1 MTRLFS
7 RRMIIGGLLVASLVG
22 GCRHAD
28 VVDPHDSKSKTHEIG
43 GLLSITGNWNTLGV
57 TGDEAARAAVQDI
70 NAWAAMRG
78 NNDRVS
84 WRLFDTKL
92 DPATA
97 KASLVTAASAGLHVV
112 VGPQSSAE
120 VAALRQT
127 ADSLNILVISPSS
140 TAGSLA
146 IAGDNVLRLC
156 PSDKQE
162 GPAIAAMMRA
172 EGKTVVHAVWRD
184 DIGNRG
190 LATSVR
196 ENMIANG
203 GAVVGGFDYSTTT
216 TDFAPIVAQMRTE
229 LDIAIKIYGKEKVA
243 VYVPAFDEVVNLAAA
258 IPADDT
264 LLRGLRWYGGDGTVN
279 STALAPQ
286 VAFFEQVGY
295 PCPDVGIGDAIER
308 AKPIID
314 RIQTATGIV
323 PDAFALCVYDAVWL
337 AGMSLLDGRGWG
349 ETPSHPYLRQRIIDA
364 ASVYYGATGWTKLND
379 AGDRAY
385 GVYDMKVLRR
395 VNGTPTWVTVGSW
408 DAIKGYAAR

>member
-1 MTRLFS
+1 MSMSATRRF
-7 RRMIIGGLLVASLVG
+7 LLCGFLAASILG

-28 VVDPHDSKSKTHEIG
+28 VMDPHDNETKTYEIS
-43 GLLSITGNWNTLGV
+43 GLFSMTGNWTTLGITGN
-57 TGDEAARAAVQDI
+57 EAARMAVQDV
-70 NAWAAMRG
+70 NAWASQRG
-78 NNDRVS
+78 GKETIS
-84 WRLFDTKL
+84 WRLYDTKL

-97 KASLVTAASAGLHVV
+97 KANLLDAASRGVHVV

-120 VAALRQT
+120 VSALRQT
-127 ADSLNILVISPSS
+127 ADSVNILVISPSS

-146 IAGDNVLRLC
+146 IAGDNILRLC

-162 GPAIAAMMRA
+162 GPAIASMMRA
-172 EGKTVVHAVWRD
+172 EGKSVVLAVWRD

-196 ENMIANG
+196 DYMKANG
-203 GAVVGGFDYSTTT
+203 GAVVGGFEYSTTT
-216 TDFAPIVAQMRTE
+216 TDFAPVVAQMRTE
-229 LDIAIKIYGKEKVA
+229 LDIAVKIYGKEKVA
-243 VYVPAFDEVVNLAAA
+243 VYVPAFDEVVDLAAA

-264 LLRGLRWYGGDGTVN
+264 LLRGVRWYGGDGTVN

-308 AKPIID
+308 AKPIIE

-337 AGMSLLDGRGWG
+337 AGMSMLNGPHSEGG
-349 ETPSHPYLRQRIIDA
+349 SVLRQRVTDA
-364 ASVYYGATGWTKLND
+364 ASVYYGASGWTKLND

-395 VNGTPTWVTVGSW
+395 VNGTLTWVTVGTW

>member
-1 MTRLFS
+1 MPLSATR
-7 RRMIIGGLLVASLVG
+7 RLLISGFLAASVIG

-28 VVDPHDSKSKTHEIG
+28 AVDPHDSMTKTHEIG
-43 GLLSITGNWNTLGV
+43 GLLSITGNWSTLGV
-57 TGDEAARAAVQDI
+57 TGDEAARAAVQDV
-70 NAWAAMRG
+70 NAWAAQRG
-78 NNDRVS
+78 SNETIT
-84 WRLFDTKL
+84 WRLYDTKL

-97 KASLVTAASAGLHVV
+97 KAYLVAAAASGLHVV

-120 VAALRQT
+120 VSALRQT
-127 ADSLNILVISPSS
+127 ADSLNVLVISPSS

-146 IAGDNVLRLC
+146 IAGDNILRLC

-162 GPAIAAMMRA
+162 GPAIASMMRA
-172 EGKTVVHAVWRD
+172 EGKSVVLAVWRD

-196 ENMIANG
+196 ENMTANG
-203 GAVVGGFDYSTTT
+203 GAVVGGFEYSTTT
-216 TDFAPIVAQMRTE
+216 TDFAPIVAQLRTE
-229 LDIAIKIYGKEKVA
+229 LDIAVKIYGKEKVA

-264 LLRGLRWYGGDGTVN
+264 LLRGVRWYGGDGTVN

-337 AGMSLLDGRGWG
+337 AGMSMLSG
-349 ETPSHPYLRQRIIDA
+349 SHSGGGSVLRQRVTDA
-364 ASVYYGATGWTKLND
+364 ASVYYGASGWTKLND

-395 VNGTPTWVTVGSW
+395 VNGTPTWVTVGTW
-408 DAIKGYAAR
+408 DAIKGYKRQ

>member
-1 MTRLFS
+1 MSMSATRRF
-7 RRMIIGGLLVASLVG
+7 LLCGFLAASILG

-28 VVDPHDSKSKTHEIG
+28 VMDPHDNETKTYEIS
-43 GLLSITGNWNTLGV
+43 GLFSMTGNWNTLGI
-57 TGDEAARAAVQDI
+57 TGNEAARMAVQDV
-70 NAWAAMRG
+70 NAWASQRG
-78 NNDRVS
+78 GKESIS
-84 WRLFDTKL
+84 WRLYDTKL

-97 KASLVTAASAGLHVV
+97 KANLLDAASRGVHVV

-120 VAALRQT
+120 VSALRQT
-127 ADSLNILVISPSS
+127 ADSVNILVISPSS

-146 IAGDNVLRLC
+146 IAGDNILRLC

-162 GPAIAAMMRA
+162 GPAIASMMRA
-172 EGKTVVHAVWRD
+172 EGKSVVLAVWRD

-196 ENMIANG
+196 DYMKANG
-203 GAVVGGFDYSTTT
+203 GAVVGGFEYSSTT
-216 TDFAPIVAQMRTE
+216 TDFAPVVAQMRTE
-229 LDIAIKIYGKEKVA
+229 LDIAVKIYGKEKVA
-243 VYVPAFDEVVNLAAA
+243 VYVPAFDEVVDLAAA

-264 LLRGLRWYGGDGTVN
+264 LLRGVRWYGGDGTVN
-279 STALAPQ
+279 STALASQ

-308 AKPIID
+308 AKPIIE

-337 AGMSLLDGRGWG
+337 AGMSMLNGPHSEGG
-349 ETPSHPYLRQRIIDA
+349 SVLRQRVTDA
-364 ASVYYGATGWTKLND
+364 ASVYYGASGWTKLND

-395 VNGTPTWVTVGSW
+395 VNGTPTWVTVGTW

>member
-1 MTRLFS
+1 MSMSATRRF
-7 RRMIIGGLLVASLVG
+7 LLSGFLAASILG

-28 VVDPHDSKSKTHEIG
+28 VMDPHDNETKTHEIS
-43 GLLSITGNWNTLGV
+43 GLFSMTGNWNTLGI
-57 TGDEAARAAVQDI
+57 TGNEAARMAVQDV
-70 NAWAAMRG
+70 NAWAAQRG
-78 NNDRVS
+78 SKESIS
-84 WRLFDTKL
+84 WRLYDTKL

-97 KASLVTAASAGLHVV
+97 KANLLDAASRGVHVV

-127 ADSLNILVISPSS
+127 ADSVNVLVISPSS

-146 IAGDNVLRLC
+146 IAGDNILRLC

-162 GPAIAAMMRA
+162 GPAIASMMRA
-172 EGKTVVHAVWRD
+172 EGKTVVLAVWRD

-196 ENMIANG
+196 DYMKANG
-203 GAVVGGFDYSTTT
+203 GAVVGGFEYSTTT
-216 TDFAPIVAQMRTE
+216 TDFAPVVAQMRTE
-229 LDIAIKIYGKEKVA
+229 LDIAVKIYGKEKIA

-264 LLRGLRWYGGDGTVN
+264 LLRGVRWYGGDGTVN

-308 AKPIID
+308 AKPIIE

-337 AGMSLLDGRGWG
+337 AGMSMLNGPHSEGG
-349 ETPSHPYLRQRIIDA
+349 SVLRQRVTDA
-364 ASVYYGATGWTKLND
+364 ASVYYGASGWTKLNE

-395 VNGTPTWVTVGSW
+395 VNGTPTWVTVGTW
-408 DAIKGYAAR
+408 DAISGYRAR

>member
-1 MTRLFS
+1 M
-7 RRMIIGGLLVASLVG
+7 
-22 GCRHAD
+22 
-28 VVDPHDSKSKTHEIG
+28 DPHDNETKTYEIS
-43 GLLSITGNWNTLGV
+43 GLFSMTGNWNTLGI
-57 TGDEAARAAVQDI
+57 TGNEAARTAVQDV
-70 NAWAAMRG
+70 NAWASQRG
-78 NNDRVS
+78 GKESIS
-84 WRLFDTKL
+84 WRLYDTKL

-97 KASLVTAASAGLHVV
+97 KANLLDAASRGVHVV

-120 VAALRQT
+120 VSALRQT
-127 ADSLNILVISPSS
+127 ADSVNILVISPSS

-146 IAGDNVLRLC
+146 IAGDNILRIC

-162 GPAIAAMMRA
+162 GPAIASMMRA
-172 EGKTVVHAVWRD
+172 EGKTVVLAVWRD

-196 ENMIANG
+196 DYMKANG
-203 GAVVGGFDYSTTT
+203 GAVVGGFEYSATT

-243 VYVPAFDEVVNLAAA
+243 VYVPAFDEVVDLAAA
-258 IPADDT
+258 IPADDI
-264 LLRGLRWYGGDGTVN
+264 LLRGVRWYGGDGTVN

-308 AKPIID
+308 AKPIIE

-337 AGMSLLDGRGWG
+337 AGMSMLNGPHSEGG
-349 ETPSHPYLRQRIIDA
+349 SVLRQRVTDA
-364 ASVYYGATGWTKLND
+364 ASVYYGASGWTKLNE

-395 VNGTPTWVTVGSW
+395 VNGTPTWVTVGTW
-408 DAIKGYAAR
+408 DAISGYRAR

>member
-1 MTRLFS
+1 MTRMFS
-7 RRMIIGGLLVASLVG
+7 RRTLISGLLAVSLIG
-22 GCRHAD
+22 GCRNAD
-28 VVDPHDSKSKTHEIG
+28 VMDPHDNKNKTHEIG
-43 GLLSITGNWNTLGV
+43 GLLSITGNWNTLGT
-57 TGDEAARAAVQDI
+57 TGDEAARIAVQDV
-70 NAWAAMRG
+70 NTWAAQRG
-78 NNDRVS
+78 KDDRVS
-84 WRLFDTKL
+84 WRLYDTKL

-97 KASLVTAASAGLHVV
+97 KANLVDAASRGLHVV

-120 VAALRQT
+120 VSALRQT

-146 IAGDNVLRLC
+146 IAGDNILRLC

-162 GPAIAAMMRA
+162 GPAIASMMRA
-172 EGKTVVHAVWRD
+172 EGKTVVLAVWRD

-196 ENMIANG
+196 ENMTANG
-203 GAVVGGFDYSTTT
+203 GAVVGGFEYSATT
-216 TDFAPIVAQMRTE
+216 TDFAPVVAQMRTE
-229 LDIAIKIYGKEKVA
+229 LDVAVKIYGKEKVA

-258 IPADDT
+258 IPADDS
-264 LLRGLRWYGGDGTVN
+264 LLRGVRWYGGDGTVN

-308 AKPIID
+308 ARPIIE
-314 RIQTATGIV
+314 RIETATGFV

-337 AGMSLLDGRGWG
+337 AGMSMLSGSHSDGGVV
-349 ETPSHPYLRQRIIDA
+349 LRERVIDA
-364 ASVYYGATGWTKLND
+364 ASVYYGASGWTKLND

-395 VNGTPTWVTVGSW
+395 VNGTPTWVTVGTW
-408 DAIKGYAAR
+408 DAIKGYTSP

>member
-1 MTRLFS
+1 MTRMFS
-7 RRMIIGGLLVASLVG
+7 RRMIVSGLLVASLIG

-28 VVDPHDSKSKTHEIG
+28 TVDPHDNMSKTHEIG
-43 GLLSITGNWNTLGV
+43 GLFSITGNWNTLGV
-57 TGDEAARAAVQDI
+57 TGDEAARIAVQDV
-70 NAWAAMRG
+70 NTWAAQRG
-78 NNDRVS
+78 REDRLT
-84 WRLFDTKL
+84 WRLYDTKL
-92 DPATA
+92 DPGTA
-97 KASLVTAASAGLHVV
+97 KANLVDAASRGLHVV

-120 VAALRQT
+120 VSALRQT

-156 PSDKQE
+156 QSDKQE

-190 LATSVR
+190 LAQSVR
-196 ENMIANG
+196 ADMTANG
-203 GAVVGGFDYSTTT
+203 GAVVGGFEYSATT

-229 LDIAIKIYGKEKVA
+229 LDIAVKIYGKEKVA

-295 PCPDVGIGDAIER
+295 PCPDVGIGDAVER

-314 RIQTATGIV
+314 RIKTATGIV

-337 AGMSLLDGRGWG
+337 AGMSMLSGSHSDGGVV
-349 ETPSHPYLRQRIIDA
+349 LRERVIDA
-364 ASVYYGATGWTKLND
+364 ASVYYGASGWTKLND

-395 VNGTPTWVTVGSW
+395 VNGTPTWVTVGTW
-408 DAIKGYAAR
+408 DAIKGYKATP

>member
-1 MTRLFS
+1 MSMSATRRF
-7 RRMIIGGLLVASLVG
+7 LLSGFLAASILG

-28 VVDPHDSKSKTHEIG
+28 VMDPHDNETKTHEIS
-43 GLLSITGNWNTLGV
+43 GLFSMTGNWNTLGI
-57 TGDEAARAAVQDI
+57 TGNEAARMAVQDV
-70 NAWAAMRG
+70 NAWAAQRG
-78 NNDRVS
+78 SKESIS
-84 WRLFDTKL
+84 WRLYDTKL

-97 KASLVTAASAGLHVV
+97 KANLLDAASHGVHVV

-127 ADSLNILVISPSS
+127 ADSVNVLVISPSS

-146 IAGDNVLRLC
+146 IAGDNILRLC

-162 GPAIAAMMRA
+162 GPAIASMMRA
-172 EGKTVVHAVWRD
+172 EGKTVVLAVWRD

-196 ENMIANG
+196 DYMKANG
-203 GAVVGGFDYSTTT
+203 GAVVGGFEYSSTT
-216 TDFAPIVAQMRTE
+216 TDFAPVVAQMRTE
-229 LDIAIKIYGKEKVA
+229 LDIAIKIYGKEKIA
-243 VYVPAFDEVVNLAAA
+243 VYVPAFDEVVNLVAA

-264 LLRGLRWYGGDGTVN
+264 LLRGVRWYGGDGTVN

-349 ETPSHPYLRQRIIDA
+349 ETPSHLYLRQRIIDA

>member
-1 MTRLFS
+1 MTSLFS
-7 RRMIIGGLLVASLVG
+7 RRMFVSGLLVASLIG

-28 VVDPHDSKSKTHEIG
+28 VVDPHDNKTKTHEIG
-43 GLLSITGNWNTLGV
+43 GLFSITGNWNTLGV
-57 TGDEAARAAVQDI
+57 TGDEAARIAVQDI
-70 NAWAAMRG
+70 NTWAAQRG
-78 NNDRVS
+78 REDRVS
-84 WRLFDTKL
+84 WRVYDTKL
-92 DPATA
+92 DPVTA
-97 KASLVTAASAGLHVV
+97 KANLVDAASRGLHVV

-120 VAALRQT
+120 VSALRQT

-196 ENMIANG
+196 ENMTANG
-203 GAVVGGFDYSTTT
+203 GAVVGGFEYSTTT

-229 LDIAIKIYGKEKVA
+229 LDIAVKIYGKEKVA
-243 VYVPAFDEVVNLAAA
+243 VYVPAFDEVVSLAAA

-295 PCPDVGIGDAIER
+295 PCPDVGIGDAVER

-314 RIQTATGIV
+314 RITTATGIV

-337 AGMSLLDGRGWG
+337 SGMSMLSGSHSDGGVV
-349 ETPSHPYLRQRIIDA
+349 LRDRVIDA
-364 ASVYYGATGWTKLND
+364 ASVYYGASGWTKLND

-395 VNGTPTWVTVGSW
+395 VNGTPTWVTVGTW
-408 DAIKGYAAR
+408 DAIKGYKATP

>member
-1 MTRLFS
+1 MSMSATRRF
-7 RRMIIGGLLVASLVG
+7 LLSGFLAASVLG

-28 VVDPHDSKSKTHEIG
+28 VMDPHDKETKTYEIS
-43 GLLSITGNWNTLGV
+43 GLFSMTGNWNTLGI
-57 TGDEAARAAVQDI
+57 TGNEAARMAVQDV
-70 NAWAAMRG
+70 NAWASQRG
-78 NNDRVS
+78 GKESIS
-84 WRLFDTKL
+84 WRLYDTKL

-97 KASLVTAASAGLHVV
+97 KANLLDAASRGVHVV

-120 VAALRQT
+120 VSALRQT
-127 ADSLNILVISPSS
+127 ADSVNVLVISPSS

-146 IAGDNVLRLC
+146 IAGDNILRLC

-162 GPAIAAMMRA
+162 GPAIASMMRA
-172 EGKTVVHAVWRD
+172 EGKSVVLAVWRD

-196 ENMIANG
+196 DYMKANG
-203 GAVVGGFDYSTTT
+203 GAVVGGFEYSTTT
-216 TDFAPIVAQMRTE
+216 TDFGPIVAQMRTE
-229 LDIAIKIYGKEKVA
+229 LDIAVKIYGKEKVA
-243 VYVPAFDEVVNLAAA
+243 VYVPAFDEVVDLAAA

-264 LLRGLRWYGGDGTVN
+264 LLRGVRWYGGDGTVN

-308 AKPIID
+308 AKPIIE

-337 AGMSLLDGRGWG
+337 AGMSMLNGQGWG
-349 ETPSHPYLRQRIIDA
+349 ETPSHPYRQRVTDA
-364 ASVYYGATGWTKLND
+364 ASVYYGASGWTKLND

-395 VNGTPTWVTVGSW
+395 VNGAPTWVTVGTW